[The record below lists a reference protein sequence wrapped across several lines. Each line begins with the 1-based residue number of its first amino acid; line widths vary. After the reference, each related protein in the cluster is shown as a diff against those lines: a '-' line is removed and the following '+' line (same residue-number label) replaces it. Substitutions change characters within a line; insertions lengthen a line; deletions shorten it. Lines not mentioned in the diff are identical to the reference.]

1 MPVLISSP
9 AKNENNSQ
17 MPLPPLATPPNPLA
31 PSSALEFVSSLARP
45 VLSPQTA
52 TRTTAAS
59 TLEPPRNRRRGFSLR
74 TQLFNRQLEHAAQ
87 SPIEMMENPGNPAPA
102 YSHVAPEYY
111 GSPNPSAINLAE
123 VSDVD
128 QLGDDGQKLYRPY
141 VMQLSE
147 RTLQQSHSR
156 LPNYS
161 SWASSRLFR
170 SGFRGKIDNA
180 YRKARDF
187 VLRTN
192 RIPPSKGGRCVPLD
206 LRRNAAADLIDERTV
221 KPYVSNTIESAIY
234 NRYNA
239 IPLLLF
245 AQFSKLANV
254 YFLVVSTLQMVP
266 NFSTTG
272 TYNSFITFMFFT
284 AISMAREGF
293 DDWQRH
299 RQDASENNKDA
310 LVAEFDCDLDG
321 DRTVHWRTTPWKDIN
336 VGDVVK
342 LSRNDWVP
350 SDLLLLHAD
359 GMGDLAYVETAA
371 LDGETNL
378 KSKIA
383 LPALADMCRTDELLV
398 ASETR
403 ADFVVEDPNTDLYNF
418 EGNVTVKGTK
428 YSLSNDNV
436 LYRGSILRNT
446 PRAIGLVIFTGQETK
461 IRMNATQ
468 APRVKAPRLQGR
480 INNIIVFMVLF
491 VVFIAAFCTIME
503 LVWVSENW
511 PWYLPYSNIPLIQL
525 IMSFVIM
532 FNTLIPLSLYVSM
545 EIVKIGQRIMLIWDV
560 DMYHEPTDTPCEAHT
575 SSINEELG
583 QVSYVFSDKT
593 GTLTDNI
600 MVFRKISVAGHAW
613 LHDLDVQ
620 QEYFREELKKL
631 RQDESKTDDAH
642 GKMPARPSSAI
653 VRTSNVTM
661 ESMTSATGHSH
672 VHFRKKS
679 LNSSSVPMP
688 KAFKRAATMEAAFE
702 TSSLR
707 HQRSVSSIRTGN
719 SNGPHWHS
727 SAYGPQF
734 VTSAPENSE
743 SMHLT
748 RSTVE
753 LLQYLQL
760 KPDSPFSLRAKFF
773 LLAMA
778 LCHTCIPERTD
789 EINAEAGSVPAGE
802 DRDDDEDDDDDEDSK
817 INYQASSPDEL
828 ALVRA
833 ARDLGFVVVDR
844 QFKSVTVRT
853 YPNGFDSDA
862 TVETYDIL
870 ETIDFSS
877 ARKRMSIVV
886 RFPDGRICLLCKG
899 ADTVVFERLH
909 SAKLAQTKKAEV
921 QRRVTLRKNLEA
933 SRAIAVRD
941 SMSIER
947 TGSHHHD
954 GTNSG
959 TNSARQ
965 SFSVARTSLSRPS
978 LNLRKK
984 ETLGHL
990 DDFLK
995 SAQAREAGADVIHTP
1010 RPSVD
1015 VEIPSSAGPAG
1026 RSSFALGEDS
1036 AAPNSSSNPALAVLE
1051 NMVDETVPLD
1061 TGAVFERTMSHID
1074 EFATEGLRTLVYAHR
1089 FISEDEYKGWVKI
1102 YSDAVTSLEN
1112 RTEKIEA
1119 AGELVEINLELT
1131 GATAIEDKLQNGVPE
1146 AIDKLRRAGI
1156 KLWMLTGDKRET
1168 AISIGH
1174 SCRLIHDFSTVLI
1187 LRDDDTEMT
1196 SKMAAAMLELDE
1208 GTVAHCVV
1216 VVDGGT
1222 LAYIEKDMTI
1232 MTLFIELGVK
1242 ADSVICCRA
1251 SPSQKALLVSAVRSK
1266 VKNAVTLAI
1275 GDGANDIAMIQ
1286 AADVGIG
1293 IAGKEGLQ
1301 ASRSSDFSIAQFR
1314 FLLKLLLVH
1323 GRWNYVRL
1331 SKYVLAT
1338 FYKEFFFYLTQAMYQ
1353 RLTMYSGTS
1362 LYESVSLTMYNTLF
1376 TSLPVLCIGIF
1387 LQDLSPE
1394 TLIAV
1399 PELYSTSRLNKHFN
1413 LRIFVGWMFVASSQ
1427 AVLVTFTMFY
1437 VYAIM
1442 WPRDNGLYPMG
1453 TLNFAAIIAAI
1464 ATKLNFV
1471 EMHNRSYLNFGSLII
1486 SVSGW
1491 FLWTVFLTGI
1501 YQEKVSLYV
1510 VKDTLFETFGPD
1522 LTWWVTFF
1530 LCCGVPVV
1538 FDLILVSVRAGL
1550 FPSDTDVFQQ
1560 IEQDPELRD
1569 RLEKDAQME
1578 LANSWANDKR
1588 RQKRLQKSAE
1598 REAALRQGFEAD
1610 EQEILELLLSRN
1622 SPGGE
1627 QNRHLPRARDFAETK
1642 KRRSVASERSAGS
1655 NSAFGGGNVIGG
1667 RVRFSTEA

>member
-1 MPVLISSP
+1 MGPPVRPSQLPDLP
-9 AKNENNSQ
+9 AL
-17 MPLPPLATPPNPLA
+17 MTANPLTLNNA
-31 PSSALEFVSSLARP
+31 PEFASNLARP

-52 TRTTAAS
+52 TGTTTAAS
-59 TLEPPRNRRRGFSLR
+59 PGDPARNRRRGFSLR

-87 SPIEMMENPGNPAPA
+87 SPIELMENLNNPAPA
-102 YSHVAPEYY
+102 YSRIAPQYAH
-111 GSPNPSAINLAE
+111 SPNPSAIDVAE
-123 VSDVD
+123 GTPPPPPSGQAD
-128 QLGDDGQKLYRPY
+128 LGDTGQKLYRPHAIY
-141 VMQLSE
+141 PPPSTG
-147 RTLQQSHSR
+147 TLRQTSSR

-170 SGFRGKIDNA
+170 SGFRGKVDNT
-180 YRKARDF
+180 YRKARNF
-187 VLRTN
+187 VLGTN
-192 RIPPSKGGRCVPLD
+192 RIPTSKGGRCVPLD
-206 LRRNAAADLIDERTV
+206 LRRSVAAGLVDDRTD
-221 KPYVSNTIESAIY
+221 KPYVSNTIVSSIY

-254 YFLVVSTLQMVP
+254 YFLVVSALQMVP

-293 DDWQRH
+293 DDWRRH
-299 RQDASENNKDA
+299 RQDASENNNEA
-310 LVAEFDCDLDG
+310 LVANVECDG
-321 DRTVHWRTTPWKDIN
+321 DGERTVHWRATAWKDIK

-342 LSRNDWVP
+342 LRRNDWV
-350 SDLLLLHAD
+350 SADVVVLHAD

-383 LPALADMCRTDELLV
+383 LPVLAEMCRTDELLV
-398 ASETR
+398 ADTH
-403 ADFVVEDPNTDLYNF
+403 ADFVIEDPNTDLYSF

-428 YSLSNDNV
+428 YSLSNDNI

-446 PRAIGLVIFTGQETK
+446 PHAIGLVVFTGQETK

-468 APRVKAPRLQGR
+468 APRVKAPRLQRR

-491 VVFIAAFCTIME
+491 VIFIAAFCTVME
-503 LVWVSENW
+503 RVWVTDRS
-511 PWYLPYSNIPLIQL
+511 PFYLPSSDIPLIQL

-545 EIVKIGQRIMLIWDV
+545 EIVKIGQRIMLTWDV
-560 DMYHEPTDTPCEAHT
+560 DMYHESTNTPCEAHT

-593 GTLTDNI
+593 GTLTDNV

-620 QEYFREELKKL
+620 QEFFREELRRL
-631 RQDESKTDDAH
+631 RQDESKVADAN
-642 GKMPARPSSAI
+642 GKMPARPSSTVI
-653 VRTSNVTM
+653 RTSNVTI
-661 ESMTSATGHSH
+661 ESMTSAVDHPH
-672 VHFRKKS
+672 DHFRSKS
-679 LNSSSVPMP
+679 LNSPPVPMP

-702 TSSLR
+702 TRSLQ
-707 HQRSVSSIRTGN
+707 HQRSLSSIRTG
-719 SNGPHWHS
+719 SSTGPHWHS
-727 SAYGPQF
+727 TAYGPQP
-734 VTSAPENSE
+734 APTHSE
-743 SMHLT
+743 STHVT

-760 KPDSPFSLRAKFF
+760 KPDSQFSRRAKFF

-778 LCHTCIPERTD
+778 LCHACIPDRGD
-789 EINAEAGSVPAGE
+789 EDNADAGSANSDNDG
-802 DRDDDEDDDDDEDSK
+802 DDEDPDDDDDDDDDDDSK
-817 INYQASSPDEL
+817 IQYQAASPDEL

-844 QFKSVTVRT
+844 QLKSVTVRT
-853 YPNGFDSDA
+853 YPNGFDADA
-862 TVETYDIL
+862 TVETYEIL
-870 ETIDFSS
+870 DTIEFSS
-877 ARKRMSIVV
+877 ARKRMSVVV

-899 ADTVVFERLH
+899 ADSIIFERLH
-909 SAKLAQTKKAEV
+909 SAKLAQAKKAEV
-921 QRRVTLRKNLEA
+921 QRRVTLRKNIEA
-933 SRAIAVRD
+933 SRAI
-941 SMSIER
+941 ER
-947 TGSHHHD
+947 TGSLQHHHD
-954 GTNSG
+954 DDSG

-965 SFSVARTSLSRPS
+965 SFAVARASFSRPS
-978 LNLRKK
+978 LNLRRK

-995 SAQAREAGADVIHTP
+995 SAQAREAGADVLQTP
-1010 RPSVD
+1010 RMSVD
-1015 VEIPSSAGPAG
+1015 VEIPTSAGPAG
-1026 RSSFALGEDS
+1026 RSSFAFGE
-1036 AAPNSSSNPALAVLE
+1036 NSSTAITASHPAPLAILE

-1061 TGAVFERTMSHID
+1061 TAAVFERTMSHID

-1089 FISEDEYKGWVKI
+1089 FMSEDEYKGWAKI

-1119 AGELVEINLELT
+1119 AGELVENNLELT

-1187 LRDDDTEMT
+1187 LREDDPDMT
-1196 SKMAAAMLELDE
+1196 SKMAAAMLELDD
-1208 GTVAHCVV
+1208 GSVAHCVV

-1251 SPSQKALLVSAVRSK
+1251 SPSQKALLVSAIRSK
-1266 VKNAVTLAI
+1266 VKGSVTLAI

-1301 ASRSSDFSIAQFR
+1301 ASRSSDYSIGQFR

-1353 RLTMYSGTS
+1353 QFTMYSGTS

-1376 TSLPVLCIGIF
+1376 TSLPVLCVGIF

-1394 TLIAV
+1394 TLVAV

-1413 LRIFVGWMFVASSQ
+1413 LRIFIGWMSVASSQ
-1427 AVLVTFTMFY
+1427 AVLVTFTMVY
-1437 VYAIM
+1437 VYAIL
-1442 WPRDNGLYPMG
+1442 WPRDNGLYPMS

-1464 ATKLNFV
+1464 AVKLNFV

-1486 SVSGW
+1486 SVCGW
-1491 FLWTVFLTGI
+1491 FLWTVCLTQI
-1501 YQEKVSLYV
+1501 YPEKLTLYV
-1510 VKDTLFETFGPD
+1510 VKDTMVETFGKD
-1522 LTWWVTFF
+1522 LVWWATFL

-1538 FDLILVSVRAGL
+1538 FDLVLVSLRAGL
-1550 FPSDTDVFQQ
+1550 LPSDTDVFQQ

-1569 RLEKDAQME
+1569 RLEKDAEME
-1578 LANSWANDKR
+1578 LSNSWEGDKR
-1588 RQKRLQKSAE
+1588 RQKRLHKRAE
-1598 REAALRQGFEAD
+1598 QEAALRNGFEAE
-1610 EQEILELLLSRN
+1610 EQEVQELLLRRAN
-1622 SPGGE
+1622 TGTGLTYQRRTRDVDTVAPK
-1627 QNRHLPRARDFAETK
+1627 PRG
-1642 KRRSVASERSAGS
+1642 SVASEWSASS
-1655 NSAFGGGNVIGG
+1655 NNAFAGG
-1667 RVRFSTEA
+1667 RVQFSSET